1 MICVHATSHKPAWH
15 MQSVS
20 KIDST
25 ATVTHKPMESQHTG
39 QNITKTKKRKI
50 IGPQKHKSTG

>member
-1 MICVHATSHKPAWH
+1 